1 VQPSRYIKI
10 VIKLWLL
17 SKSNPLSFQNIYKS
31 LNVNLIVDLIRLR
44 EVTKE
49 YRKRAVL
56 SNVNLTI
63 EEGDIFG
70 VIGQSG
76 SGKTTLLNL
85 IAGFIEPTDGEVVYY
100 SEGNSKEKNLHR
112 NFSQIKNKI
121 GYTPQHNSL
130 YPKLT
135 VKENL
140 WHFGRLY
147 KMDKQTLQANIRNLL
162 NFTHLTDFQDY
173 LAEHLS
179 GGMQK
184 RLDLSCS
191 LIHKPRLL
199 ILDEPTSDLDPVL
212 QKEIIHLLQ
221 EVNKQGVTIIIASHH
236 LEGVETI
243 CNKVAI
249 IHQGKV
255 HSHGLLDDLRK
266 PYLKDHFTIRVGSV
280 EQKQQLINKLQ
291 TLPIQKIV
299 DKGRTLVIYPTNIQ
313 ETMRSLLQIV
323 KEDNLYLHNLDMRR
337 PSLNEIFEKITTE
350 ATK

>member
-1 VQPSRYIKI
+1 M
-10 VIKLWLL
+10 
-17 SKSNPLSFQNIYKS
+17 
-31 LNVNLIVDLIRLR
+31 DLIRLR

-56 SNVNLTI
+56 QNVSLTI

-85 IAGFIEPTDGEVVYY
+85 IAGFIEPTDGQVVYY
-100 SEGNSKEKNLHR
+100 PEGSTKEKDLHR
-112 NFSQIKNKI
+112 NFSQIKRHI

-135 VKENL
+135 VQENL

-147 KMDKQTLQANIRNLL
+147 KIDKQTLTTNIRNLL
-162 NFTHLTDFQDY
+162 NFTHLFDY
-173 LAEHLS
+173 RHFLSEQLS

-191 LIHKPRLL
+191 LVHKPRLL
-199 ILDEPTSDLDPVL
+199 ILDEPTSDLDPIL

-236 LEGVETI
+236 LESIENI

-255 HSHGLLDDLRK
+255 HTHGLMEEVRK
-266 PYLKDHFTIRVGSV
+266 PYLKDHFTIRVRSV
-280 EQKQQLINKLQ
+280 EQKQLLIDKLKV
-291 TLPIQKIV
+291 LPIQKIV
-299 DKGRTLVIYPTNIQ
+299 DKGNSLVIYPSNI
-313 ETMRSLLQIV
+313 ENTMANLLKII
-323 KEDNLYLHNLDMRR
+323 KEENLFLHDLDLRR
-337 PSLNEIFEKITTE
+337 PSLNEIFEKITTD
-350 ATK
+350 AAN

>member
-1 VQPSRYIKI
+1 ME
-10 VIKLWLL
+10 
-17 SKSNPLSFQNIYKS
+17 
-31 LNVNLIVDLIRLR
+31 LIRLK

-49 YRKRAVL
+49 YRKRPVL
-56 SNVNLTI
+56 QNVNLVI

-85 IAGFIEPTDGEVVYY
+85 VAGFIEPTDGEVVYF
-100 SEGNSKEKNLHR
+100 SQISHREKDLHKNLHR
-112 NFSQIKNKI
+112 LKKHI
-121 GYTPQHNSL
+121 GFTPQHNSF

-147 KMDKQTLQANIRNLL
+147 GMDKETLATNIRNLL
-162 NFTHLTDFQDY
+162 NFTHLIDNQDF

-191 LIHKPRLL
+191 LVHKPKLL
-199 ILDEPTSDLDPVL
+199 ILDEPTSDLDPTL

-221 EVNKQGVTIIIASHH
+221 EVNKQGVTIVIASHH
-236 LEGVETI
+236 LDSIESI

-255 HSHGLLDDLRK
+255 HSNGLLDDVRK
-266 PYLKDHFTIRVGSV
+266 PYLRDHFTIRVRSS
-280 EQKQQLINKLQ
+280 EQKQLLISKLRV
-291 TLPIQKIV
+291 LPMQKLV
-299 DKGRTLVIYPTNIQ
+299 DKGDSLLIYPTNVD
-313 ETMRSLLQIV
+313 ETVRNLLRIV
-323 KEDNLYLHNLDMRR
+323 REENLYLHDLDLRK
-337 PSLNEIFEKITTE
+337 PSLNEIFEKITNGSP
-350 ATK
+350 